1 MIMKKQ
7 MIVIALMLIGCM
19 TANAQTTEF
28 EELKKAVADMI
39 YDVAHVSINHFNIL
53 KPEEVSQVFSNP
65 RAIRGFKEYV
75 SNKQKMV
82 EMLADEKKIGI
93 EAGMDWNDI
102 TITDIRYK
110 GEYDSDWGAEEIK
123 GYIYVNSHSKP
134 YRIFFKRCFMLN
146 GKCRLL
152 QLRSIGQ
159 TKEIESD
166 YPLSGRNR

>member
-146 GKCRLL
+146 GKCRLME
-152 QLRSIGQ
+152 LRSISQ
-159 TKEIESD
+159 TSEINSN
-166 YPLSGRNR
+166 YPLSGRND